1 MTRAERQV
9 VRQRE
14 GEMTKRELL
23 NRLMLIP
30 AIFFLVFI
38 GIVLALCAKR
48 DILLIVDLFFLGV
61 MP

>member
-1 MTRAERQV
+1 
-9 VRQRE
+9 
-14 GEMTKRELL
+14 MTKRELL

-30 AIFFLVFI
+30 PIFFLVFI

-61 MP
+61 LP